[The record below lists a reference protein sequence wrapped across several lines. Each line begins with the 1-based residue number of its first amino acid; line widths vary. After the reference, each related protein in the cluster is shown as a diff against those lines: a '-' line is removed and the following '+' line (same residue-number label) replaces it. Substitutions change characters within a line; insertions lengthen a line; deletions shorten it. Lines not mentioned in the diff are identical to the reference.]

1 MRRNRS
7 TAQHA
12 PPASAP
18 PSEETTTAA
27 SKDSTTTS
35 TAPAP
40 KRDDLEDPTGNWTFQ
55 VLGQKWGLL
64 QGRVKLD
71 CDASVPLD
79 AEQRLFLKAA
89 LLQMLRTCVDLF
101 QANTSIDYDHWL
113 EDPVL
118 LQVFQEIFQRHFSV
132 LGLMCSLRP
141 WKRKVPDPYLSSL
154 CAPLWL
160 LIDGDMRHWQVH
172 AVEDMRMMSHN
183 QLHLPVDDALD
194 GDVSA
199 DLLRP
204 PADPDGDPDGPR
216 GSSSRARRSATFARR
231 AAPLAPS
238 ERENDGGNA
247 PGAEAEGPE
256 IEAEADQ
263 GEDFDAVRQEPEDDK
278 VLKPKPL
285 FDFKKE
291 TMADLLAQQ
300 LREDWAS
307 ERIGE
312 NVHDTIPQDLEG
324 EEYIEK
330 KLHELETGEFRA
342 EPLNEVLSRDEI
354 DPEDH
359 KDFVR
364 AKFEEDV
371 QEDLM
376 EKMTLGEFKARFGE
390 NPAIASLAVI
400 VEDEE
405 KDKKRIIHDATH
417 GV

>member
-1 MRRNRS
+1 MPVSAVSLAGQLLRAANIPWSQWFPVSVATAQPGMRRNRS

-285 FDFKKE
+285 FDFKKVFKRLQSGLIDKDPA
-291 TMADLLAQQ
+291 TAKRLL
-300 LREDWAS
+300 L
-307 ERIGE
+307 G
-312 NVHDTIPQDLEG
+312 
-324 EEYIEK
+324 
-330 KLHELETGEFRA
+330 LHERFYHAPIGDFKNMLLRA
-342 EPLNEVLSRDEI
+342 GLSS
-354 DPEDH
+354 
-359 KDFVR
+359 
-364 AKFEEDV
+364 DV
-371 QEDLM
+371 
-376 EKMTLGEFKARFGE
+376 
-390 NPAIASLAVI
+390 
-400 VEDEE
+400 
-405 KDKKRIIHDATH
+405 
-417 GV
+417 